1 MTETYDKT
9 DSWNQVFKSL
19 CVCGCVYGVFF
30 VYFFL
35 FLVQVNIPFAV
46 FIAVH
51 SSFSDVYI

>member
-1 MTETYDKT
+1 MIKLTHGIKY
-9 DSWNQVFKSL
+9 FKSFRV
-19 CVCGCVYGVFF
+19 CVCVFLF
-30 VYFFL
+30 IFL

>member
-1 MTETYDKT
+1 MIKLTHGIKY
-9 DSWNQVFKSL
+9 FKSFH
-19 CVCGCVYGVFF
+19 VCFF
-30 VYFFL
+30 VYFL

>member
-1 MTETYDKT
+1 MIKLTHGIKYLKA
-9 DSWNQVFKSL
+9 
-19 CVCGCVYGVFF
+19 CVCVGVCMGFF
-30 VYFFL
+30 CLFFL

>member
-19 CVCGCVYGVFF
+19 CVCVGVCMGFF
-30 VYFFL
+30 CLFFL

>member
-9 DSWNQVFKSL
+9 DSWNQVIFKV
-19 CVCGCVYGVFF
+19 CVCVFF
-30 VYFFL
+30 FLFIFF

-46 FIAVH
+46 LFAVH

>member
-9 DSWNQVFKSL
+9 DSWNQVFKKFSGV
-19 CVCGCVYGVFF
+19 CVFLYIFF
-30 VYFFL
+30 

-46 FIAVH
+46 FVAVH

>member
-1 MTETYDKT
+1 MIKLTHGIKY
-9 DSWNQVFKSL
+9 FKSFRV
-19 CVCGCVYGVFF
+19 CVCVFF
-30 VYFFL
+30 LFIFL

>member
-1 MTETYDKT
+1 MESSIFK
-9 DSWNQVFKSL
+9 VFV
-19 CVCGCVYGVFF
+19 CVCVSFF
-30 VYFFL
+30 VYFLF

>member
-1 MTETYDKT
+1 MIKLTHGIKY
-9 DSWNQVFKSL
+9 FKSFRV
-19 CVCGCVYGVFF
+19 CVWFFFVFF
-30 VYFFL
+30 VESF